1 MTNMEDLRKKL
12 ESYGQQHVLRF
23 LDHLSVSQQQAFA
36 HELNSLDLEEI
47 RRLVETLVLGQ
58 TSAMTVQVEGLQPSP
73 YLAHPAHGGDADAW
87 ADAEKIGVQAL
98 RAGRVAAFTV
108 AGGQGT
114 RLGFDAPKGTFPVTS
129 IRHASLFHVFAE
141 KIRFAENEYQTTIP
155 WVLMT
160 SRINDQPTREFFHQH
175 HYFGLKEDQVFFAVQ
190 GMMAAVDHVG
200 RLILA
205 DKGEL
210 ALNPD
215 GHGGAFRCLYLS
227 GALEFLRQRGVEVIS
242 YFQVDNPLVQ
252 SIDPVFIG
260 LHLQSGSE
268 MSSKTIEKAYPEEKL
283 GHFCMRDGRLE
294 VIEYSDMPD
303 SMARMTREDGKLL
316 YGAGS
321 IAIHV
326 LNVSFAALIGEE
338 KDSRYSLPYHRADK
352 KIPYVDEQ
360 GNSVTPSQTN
370 GIKFERF
377 LFDAL
382 PFAKQP
388 LVVETLRE
396 EDFSPVKNATGIDS
410 PESCRRDL
418 SRQAARWLQQA
429 GVTVPVN
436 EAGDP
441 RCPIEISPAIAAN
454 PAQLRRWL
462 AHARTELDF
471 SRPLLLA

>member
-1 MTNMEDLRKKL
+1 MEGLRKKL
-12 ESYGQQHVLRF
+12 EAYGQQHVLRF
-23 LDHLSVSQQQAFA
+23 WDDLSESQQQAFA
-36 HELNSLDLEEI
+36 HELGQLNLDEI
-47 RRLVETLVLGQ
+47 RQLVDTLVLGKA
-58 TSAMTVQVEGLQPSP
+58 TAAGVQLEGLQPSP
-73 YLAHPAHGGDADAW
+73 YLTHPAHGGDAKKW
-87 ADAEKIGVQAL
+87 SEAEALGVQAL

-129 IRHASLFHVFAE
+129 IRKASLFQVFAE
-141 KIRFAENEYQTTIP
+141 KIRFAEIEYQTTIP

-160 SRINDQPTREFFHQH
+160 SRINNQATQDFFQQH
-175 HYFGLKEDQVFFAVQ
+175 NYFGLKKDQVFFAVQ
-190 GMMAAVDHVG
+190 GMMAAVDHQG

-215 GHGGAFRCLYLS
+215 GHGGAFRCLHQS

-252 SIDPVFIG
+252 CIDPAFIG

-283 GHFCMRDGRLE
+283 GHFCLRGKQLE

-326 LNVSFAALIGEE
+326 LNLSFATLIGEE
-338 KDSRYSLPYHRADK
+338 KNASYSLPYHRADK

-360 GNSVTPSQTN
+360 GNAVIPSQNN

-382 PFAKQP
+382 PFASKP

-396 EDFSPVKNATGIDS
+396 EDFSPVKNATGLDS

-429 GVTVPVN
+429 GVNVLVN
-436 EAGDP
+436 EEGDP
-441 RCPIEISPAIAAN
+441 AHSIEISPLIAAN
-454 PAQLRRWL
+454 PIQLKRWL
-462 AHARTELDF
+462 TQKQAKLDF
-471 SRPLLLA
+471 SKPLLLA